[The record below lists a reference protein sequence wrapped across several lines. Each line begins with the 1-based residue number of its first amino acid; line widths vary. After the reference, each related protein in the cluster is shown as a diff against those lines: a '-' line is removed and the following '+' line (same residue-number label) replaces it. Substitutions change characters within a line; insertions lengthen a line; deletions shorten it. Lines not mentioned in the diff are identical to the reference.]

1 MRFSRPRKNQDG
13 ILSMNIRLRG
23 ADLLHEPLLNKGS
36 AFSAEER
43 KTFELE
49 GLMPGATVSMDVQVR
64 RTLDQLSAATSDFQ
78 KYIIL
83 SNLQD
88 RNEQLYY
95 RVLLDHLEEMMP
107 IVYTPTVGEATQ
119 KFSRVFRRGRGIWI
133 TPAHRGRMREI
144 LKPISSEREVSLMV
158 VTDGESILGI
168 GDQGAGGMGI
178 SIGKLAL
185 YCAGAGI
192 HPATTLPICLDV
204 GTNNQALLEDEFYLG
219 WPHARLTGDD
229 YHSFVEEFVDAVKAD
244 FPGAL
249 VQWEDFR
256 KDNALEILEKYRDAL
271 PSFNDDIQGTGAT
284 ALACVLSARRIAG
297 GSLADQR
304 IVIHG
309 AGAAGIGITRQ
320 LRAAM
325 RTAGMT
331 ETQITSA
338 CCVLDSRGL
347 LIEGRDIRDAY
358 KKEMSWPTDTAKEF
372 GLSIDGDL
380 DLATVVALYKPTV
393 LIGTSG
399 QSGAFT
405 EAIVKEMASHVS
417 RPVIMPFSNPS
428 SLTEARP
435 ASLYQWT
442 EGRCLVATGSPFAS
456 VEYNGKTYRVGQG
469 NNVFIFPGLGMAAVV
484 GGIAR
489 VTDTMIS
496 AAASA
501 LAAEVTNAELA
512 QGLLYPATSRLRTVS
527 AEVAVA
533 VTLQAIEEGACP
545 KMSEDEVRAKLAE
558 AEWHP
563 SYVHYNPIED

>member
-1 MRFSRPRKNQDG
+1 MRFSRPQKNQDG

-43 KTFELE
+43 KTFQLE
-49 GLMPGATVSMDVQVR
+49 GLMPGATVSIDVQVR

-133 TPAHRGRMREI
+133 TPAHRGRMREL
-144 LKPISSEREVSLMV
+144 LKPISSQREVSLMV

-229 YHSFVEEFVDAVKAD
+229 YRGFVEEFVDAVKAD

-271 PSFNDDIQGTGAT
+271 PSFNDDIQGTGAV
-284 ALACVLSARRIAG
+284 ALAGVLSALRVSG
-297 GSLADQR
+297 GTLADQR

-331 ETQITSA
+331 AAQITSA

-358 KKEMSWPTDTAKEF
+358 KKELSWPVDTAADF
-372 GLSIDGDL
+372 GFSIDGNL
-380 DLATVVALYKPTV
+380 DLATVIARYKPTV

-399 QSGAFT
+399 QAGAFT
-405 EAIVKEMASHVS
+405 EAIVKEMASNVS

-456 VEYNGKTYRVGQG
+456 VEHNGKTYRVGQG

-489 VTDTMIS
+489 ITDTMIS

-512 QGLLYPATSRLRTVS
+512 QGLLYPATSRLRAVS
-527 AEVAVA
+527 GEVAVA
-533 VTLQAIEEGACP
+533 VTMQAIEEGACP
-545 KMSEDEVRAKLAE
+545 KMGEDEVRAKLAE

-563 SYVHYNPIED
+563 NYVHYNPI